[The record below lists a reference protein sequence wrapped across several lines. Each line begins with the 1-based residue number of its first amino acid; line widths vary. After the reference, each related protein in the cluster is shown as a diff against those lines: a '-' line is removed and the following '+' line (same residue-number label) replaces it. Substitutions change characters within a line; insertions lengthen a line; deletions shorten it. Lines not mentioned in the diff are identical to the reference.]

1 MSVGIVIVTHG
12 KTGESL
18 IEEADFVLGQ
28 GLGDIFFVEFRQSE
42 DRDSNVSQIRSSIEK
57 ADTGDGVVVLT
68 DLMGASPAN
77 LVADV
82 LEEYKAVMVTGVNL
96 GMLVS
101 VFNYRSKTLELVARK
116 AVEAGRRSVKIF
128 QK

>member
-1 MSVGIVIVTHG
+1 VSVGIVIVTHG
-12 KTGESL
+12 KTGQSL
-18 IEEADFVLGQ
+18 IEEANFVLGQ
-28 GLGDIFFVEFRQSE
+28 DLDDIFFVAFKQS
-42 DRDSNVSQIRSSIEK
+42 DDINGNVSQIRSSIEK

-82 LEEYKAVMVTGVNL
+82 LEEYTSVMVTGVNL

-101 VFNYRSKTLELVARK
+101 VLNYRSKTLELVARK

>member
-18 IEEADFVLGQ
+18 IEEAGFVLGQ
-28 GLGDIFFVEFRQSE
+28 VLDDILFVAFNQSE
-42 DRDSNVSQIRSSIEK
+42 DLPGGVSEVRSSIER

-68 DLMGASPAN
+68 DLMGASPSN
-77 LVADV
+77 GVADV
-82 LEEYKAVMVTGVNL
+82 LEKYHSVMVTGINL
-96 GMLVS
+96 GMLIRVY
-101 VFNYRSKTLELVARK
+101 NYRNETLELVVRK
-116 AVEAGRRSVKIF
+116 AVEGGRRSVKIF

>member
-1 MSVGIVIVTHG
+1 VSVGIVIVTHG
-12 KTGESL
+12 KTGQSL
-18 IEEADFVLGQ
+18 IEEANFVLGQ
-28 GLGDIFFVEFRQSE
+28 DLDDIFFVAFKQS
-42 DRDSNVSQIRSSIEK
+42 DDINGNVSQIRSSIEK

-82 LEEYKAVMVTGVNL
+82 LEEYTSVMVTGVNL

>member
-18 IEEADFVLGQ
+18 ISEADFVLGQ
-28 GLGDIFFVEFRQSE
+28 VLDDILFVAFNQAE
-42 DRDSNVSQIRSSIEK
+42 DLPGAVLEIRSSIER

-68 DLMGASPAN
+68 DLMGASPSN
-77 LVADV
+77 LVAEM
-82 LEEYKAVMVTGVNL
+82 LEEYHAVMVTGINL
-96 GMLVS
+96 AMLLS
-101 VFNYRSKTLELVARK
+101 VYNYRNETLEKVVRK
-116 AVEAGRRSVKIF
+116 AVEGGRRSVKIF

>member
-1 MSVGIVIVTHG
+1 VSVGIVIVTHG

-28 GLGDIFFVEFRQSE
+28 CLDDIFFVAFRQSE

>member
-12 KTGESL
+12 KTGQSL
-18 IEEADFVLGQ
+18 IEEANFVLGQ
-28 GLGDIFFVEFRQSE
+28 DLNDIFFVAFKRSE
-42 DRDSNVSQIRSSIEK
+42 DINSNVSQIRSSIEK
-57 ADTGDGVVVLT
+57 ADAGDGVVVLT

-101 VFNYRSKTLELVARK
+101 VLNYRNKTLELAARK

>member
-18 IEEADFVLGQ
+18 IQEAGFVLEKAMD
-28 GLGDIFFVEFRQSE
+28 DILFVEFNRLE
-42 DRDSNVSQIRSSIEK
+42 NVSDNISEIHSSMAK
-57 ADTGDGVVVLT
+57 ADSGNGVIVLT
-68 DLMGASPAN
+68 DLMGASPSN
-77 LVADV
+77 LVAEV

-96 GMLVS
+96 GMLIRVC
-101 VFNYRSKTLELVARK
+101 NYRDKTLELVVRK
-116 AVEAGRRSVKIF
+116 AVEGGRLAVKIF

>member
-1 MSVGIVIVTHG
+1 VSVGIVIVTHG
-12 KTGESL
+12 KTGQSL
-18 IEEADFVLGQ
+18 IEEANFVLGQ
-28 GLGDIFFVEFRQSE
+28 DLDDIFFVAFKQS
-42 DRDSNVSQIRSSIEK
+42 DDINGNVSQIRSSIEK

-82 LEEYKAVMVTGVNL
+82 LEEYTAVMVTGVNL

-101 VFNYRSKTLELVARK
+101 VLNYRSKTLELVARK

>member
-18 IEEADFVLGQ
+18 IEEAGFVLGQ
-28 GLGDIFFVEFRQSE
+28 VLDDILFVAFNQSE
-42 DRDSNVSQIRSSIEK
+42 DLPGAVSEVRSSIER

-68 DLMGASPAN
+68 DLMGASPSN
-77 LVADV
+77 GVADV
-82 LEEYKAVMVTGVNL
+82 LQEYHSVMVTGINL
-96 GMLVS
+96 GMLIRVY
-101 VFNYRSKTLELVARK
+101 NYRNETLELVVRK
-116 AVEAGRRSVKIF
+116 AVEGGRRSVKIF

>member
-12 KTGESL
+12 KTGQSL
-18 IEEADFVLGQ
+18 IEEANFVLGQ
-28 GLGDIFFVEFRQSE
+28 DLNDIFFVTFKRSE
-42 DRDSNVSQIRSSIEK
+42 DINSNVSQIRSSIEK
-57 ADTGDGVVVLT
+57 ADAGDGVVVLT

-101 VFNYRSKTLELVARK
+101 VLNYRNKTLELAARK